1 MVIVDLDAIVVMLD
15 AIIVE
20 LDAIVTRS
28 GRDCRRARHYC
39 RKAGRCCRGVR
50 RWRPEFGQS
59 RPDLGRHRRE
69 CWMPSSG
76 IWSPVEAS
84 RALPLLSIHDH
95 PEADA
100 EAAQP
105 RFMRVPQAL
114 RALSAPKYQLPP
126 RMTLYGLRHA
136 SYGSETADDG
146 YGQYSSA
153 H

>member
-76 IWSPVEAS
+76 IWSPVMTTDITPDITDRRS
-84 RALPLLSIHDH
+84 RHRLDRPLRSRRAGRYRCSRSMTTRKPMLK
-95 PEADA
+95 
-100 EAAQP
+100 P
-105 RFMRVPQAL
+105 RSRGSCVYRRRFEHCR
-114 RALSAPKYQLPP
+114 RRNTSFP
-126 RMTLYGLRHA
+126 RG
-136 SYGSETADDG
+136 
-146 YGQYSSA
+146 
-153 H
+153 